1 MGAECRGI
9 HKAGDA
15 LRGLLLAPFVEKQNR
30 GQAEHLEVLQQRRVL
45 LAILRDINLQQNG
58 LFQGLLNVR

>member
-15 LRGLLLAPFVEKQNR
+15 LRGLLLALFIEKQNG
-30 GQAEHLEVLQQRRVL
+30 GQAEHLEVLQQRRVPR
-45 LAILRDINLQQNG
+45 AIFGDINLQQNG
-58 LFQGLLNVR
+58 LLQGLLNLR